1 MNITGEKKKSNQPK
15 SSKILKSMIIII
27 ILILLMTIGLI
38 AYGILM
44 DKNTLKISVDGKKI
58 SNINDDTF
66 IINDEDVKI
75 KIKDIPIFLKEYSF
89 KNGKYGTSS
98 QYTENK
104 DNCYLQSMNEVVSY
118 SQDSNIIEKVVLSET
133 STESK
138 NNNELSYE
146 EYDITTPVEI
156 INNNLYT
163 NLKGVS
169 IGCNVQITYNKE
181 SNSIVIF
188 TLDNL
193 TQYYA
198 AQIKQADIT
207 DENVLFSNKKAV
219 LYGLI
224 IVKDEQENYGVND
237 LNGDV
242 IIGEKYKSIK
252 FIEGSKEFIVE
263 TKEGTKGIIEITEE
277 NRSITKISPIYNS
290 IEQIDDELYLVAINN
305 KYGIINQKNQMI
317 ADVEYEKI
325 GIDTNQL
332 DKYNMKSGY
341 IIYDKYIPVKKD
353 KLWGFINKITGNYAI
368 EPTYEE
374 IGCITGG
381 ASENSAKNVILVPEY
396 EGIIV
401 KKGDKYGLINT
412 AGKVIIQPGATEF
425 YMINSNDQNE
435 YYFVFNNEKVNLIEF
450 LKQNNIQPV
459 NETSTNINEE
469 EKTET
474 VQEPTN

>member
-118 SQDSNIIEKVVLSET
+118 SQDLNIIEKVVLSET

-368 EPTYEE
+368 EPTYDE

-459 NETSTNINEE
+459 NEE